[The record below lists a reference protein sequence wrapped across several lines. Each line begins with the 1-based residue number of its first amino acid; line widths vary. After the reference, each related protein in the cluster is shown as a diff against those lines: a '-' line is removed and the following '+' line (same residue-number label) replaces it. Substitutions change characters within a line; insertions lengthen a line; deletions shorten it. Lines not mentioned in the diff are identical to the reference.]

1 MDLCDVVV
9 RLFQLILISSC
20 SSSLDKFTNSSRAV
34 RIFSSKKEKKLDQA
48 LLWFTSDC
56 PSSFLIIIS
65 CGSHSSHLCAEHS
78 MSLIKTFHSLELE
91 RCSLSPSPFLLV
103 YFSFHLL
110 SFPIILL
117 HWAEA
122 FLLFSTINSKSFD
135 IFHYFSLPCPVYVC
149 SLLCSLCC
157 MTMTT
162 TKATESKL
170 RKKSST

>member
-91 RCSLSPSPFLLV
+91 RCSLSPPSRSYIFR
-103 YFSFHLL
+103 FIFFHFQSFCYIELK
-110 SFPIILL
+110 
-117 HWAEA
+117 
-122 FLLFSTINSKSFD
+122 LFC
-135 IFHYFSLPCPVYVC
+135 FSLP
-149 SLLCSLCC
+149 
-157 MTMTT
+157 
-162 TKATESKL
+162 
-170 RKKSST
+170 STRNPSIFFIIFLFLAPYMCVPFSALSAV